1 MGADLNWINLPL
13 SPYQVIYFVDL
24 YASVL
29 SRHPK
34 TNVLFDLFAAWVLTH
49 LQHPPHQQLSRRYE
63 GFLFVF
69 LLFSESADT
78 VQFIMAG
85 YLKECFFVRFSS
97 CQIWTRDGWVRSAN
111 ATAVL
116 CRPPKTIRRYL
127 CTKVLLQPE
136 WINAD
141 SAFSVHFIH
150 SQSLNGDEKSKKTRT
165 FEGLSSAESSD

>member
-63 GFLFVF
+63 GFFFYFFPSALTPYN
-69 LLFSESADT
+69 LLW
-78 VQFIMAG
+78 Q
-85 YLKECFFVRFSS
+85 
-97 CQIWTRDGWVRSAN
+97 
-111 ATAVL
+111 VL
-116 CRPPKTIRRYL
+116 
-127 CTKVLLQPE
+127 
-136 WINAD
+136 
-141 SAFSVHFIH
+141 
-150 SQSLNGDEKSKKTRT
+150 
-165 FEGLSSAESSD
+165 